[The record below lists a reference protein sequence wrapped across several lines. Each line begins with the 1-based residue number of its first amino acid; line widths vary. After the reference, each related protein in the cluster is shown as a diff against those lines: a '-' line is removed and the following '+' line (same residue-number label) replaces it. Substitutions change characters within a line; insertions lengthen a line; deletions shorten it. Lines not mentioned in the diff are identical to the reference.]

1 MEILLLGIYCFFVWL
16 IFIKFKWLPWN
27 TATQVIVVII
37 PIVGLS
43 ATILL
48 LNIFAPSSADVRVYK
63 YTVPIVS
70 QVKGRV
76 LEVPVEEGNR
86 LVKKG
91 EVLFRIDPQP
101 YQLAVNNLEAQ
112 LATAGASEKELEESQ
127 KAARGKIEEARGKT
141 EEARGAI
148 SQARA
153 RIVEVSAKLDLARL
167 RVDQNR
173 ELVKTGAG
181 SKFDLE
187 QAEANL
193 KELAGQLDS
202 ARSAEAQAK
211 AAEAQAKAAESQAA
225 ASERQVVQKLGAKTK
240 GGEFAQIAQ
249 VRAQLDNA
257 RWELEQTTTVSPCD
271 CYVIN
276 LQLRPGAFVAGL
288 PFNAVMTLVE
298 AKGQVVALFNQNE
311 LHQIAPGNEA
321 EFTLKTN
328 PGRIVK
334 AKVDSIVWATGMGI
348 LPQTGT
354 QPMQAALMQAAGRYA
369 VKFDIAE
376 KDQELLIAAGA
387 AGAAAVYT
395 EGLAAIHI
403 IRKVILRVGA
413 YTDYLILKLH

>member
-1 MEILLLGIYCFFVWL
+1 MEILILGIYCFFVWL
-16 IFIKFKWLPWN
+16 IFIKLKWLPWN

-37 PIVGLS
+37 PVVGLS

-48 LNIFAPSSADVRVYK
+48 LNIYAPSSADVRVYK

-101 YQLAVNNLEAQ
+101 YKLAVNNLEAQ
-112 LATAGASEKELEESQ
+112 LASAGASEKELEESQ
-127 KAARGKIEEARGKT
+127 KGARGKIEEARG
-141 EEARGAI
+141 AI
-148 SQARA
+148 LQSRA
-153 RIVEVSAKLDLARL
+153 KIGEVSAKLDLARL
-167 RVDQNR
+167 RVEQNR

-187 QAEANL
+187 QAETNL
-193 KELAGQLDS
+193 KELQGQLES

-211 AAEAQAKAAESQAA
+211 AAESQAI

-257 RWELEQTTTVSPCD
+257 RWELDQTTTVSPCD

-276 LQLRPGAFVAGL
+276 LQLRPGAFVAGI

-328 PGRIVK
+328 PGRVVK
-334 AKVDSIVWATGMGI
+334 AKVDSIIWAQGAGQ
-348 LPQTGT
+348 LPQSGTLPMTGVLN
-354 QPMQAALMQAAGRYA
+354 QPPGRYA
-369 VKFDIAE
+369 VKFDIAP
-376 KDQELLIAAGA
+376 KDEELLIAAGA
-387 AGAAAVYT
+387 VGGAAVYT
-395 EGLAAIHI
+395 EGLEAIHI

>member
-1 MEILLLGIYCFFVWL
+1 MEVLLLGIYSFFVWL
-16 IFIKFKWLPWN
+16 IFIKLKWLPWN
-27 TATQVIVVII
+27 TATQVTVVII
-37 PIVGLS
+37 PVVALG

-48 LNIFAPSSADVRVYK
+48 LNIYAPSSADVRVYK

-86 LVKKG
+86 LVRKG
-91 EVLFRIDPQP
+91 EVLFKIDPQP

-112 LATAGASEKELEESQ
+112 LAGAGASQKELQESQ
-127 KAARGKIEEARGKT
+127 KGAQGKIA
-141 EEARGAI
+141 EARGAI
-148 SQARA
+148 SQAKAKVGEAKA
-153 RIVEVSAKLDLARL
+153 RIGEVSAKLELARL

-187 QAEANL
+187 QAEANF
-193 KELAGQLDS
+193 KELEGQLAS
-202 ARSAEAQAK
+202 ARSAEAQAH
-211 AAEAQAKAAESQAA
+211 AAEQQAIAAEQQAI
-225 ASERQVVQKLGAKTK
+225 SGERQVVQKLGAQTK

-257 RWELEQTTTVSPCD
+257 RWELDQTTTISPCD

-276 LQLRPGAFVAGL
+276 LQLRPGAFVAGVPL
-288 PFNAVMTLVE
+288 NAVMTLVE

-328 PGRIVK
+328 PGRVVK
-334 AKVDSIVWATGMGI
+334 AKVDSIIWATGVGI

-354 QPMQAALMQAAGRYA
+354 QPMQAALQQAAGRYA

-395 EGLAAIHI
+395 EGFAAIHI